1 MAASWDAVGNLKSR
15 GELARV
21 WWTSE
26 RESAEDVPMAR
37 RAKRSFTSEF
47 KAEAVKQV
55 LEGGKG
61 VLQAAKELDLTPS
74 SLRQWV
80 QRVKEQSENG
90 FWGALN
96 VGERE
101 ELRKLRAEVKRLRM
115 ERDFLKKAT
124 AFFAKDRR

>member
-1 MAASWDAVGNLKSR
+1 
-15 GELARV
+15 
-21 WWTSE
+21 
-26 RESAEDVPMAR
+26 MAR